1 MTDEKTKIVQ
11 VIRPTKEFAGEAGIK
26 RFAAYCRVSTDSD
39 DQINSFLTQVRYYTE
54 VAREDPTLELVDIY
68 ADEGITGTCMN
79 KREEFKRLL
88 KDCSLGK
95 IDVVYVKSIQRF
107 ARNSLECL
115 EAVRKMK
122 DCGVTVFFENDKIDT
137 AKMSSEMILYIKSA
151 FAQNEALAY
160 SKRVSTAYRMKMED
174 GSFLTYHA
182 PYGYRWDGQ
191 RLIVVPEEAEVVK
204 KIYELYL
211 SGNGV
216 SRITSFLNKK
226 GFTVGEEQ
234 WNSNRV
240 RYILGNEKYIGD
252 CMLQKTYTACH
263 GKTAFGG
270 A

>member
-11 VIRPTKEFAGEAGIK
+11 VIRPTKEFAGDAGVK

-54 VAREDPTLELVDIY
+54 LAREDPTLELVDIY

-137 AKMSSEMILYIKSA
+137 AK
-151 FAQNEALAY
+151 
-160 SKRVSTAYRMKMED
+160 
-174 GSFLTYHA
+174 
-182 PYGYRWDGQ
+182 
-191 RLIVVPEEAEVVK
+191 
-204 KIYELYL
+204 
-211 SGNGV
+211 
-216 SRITSFLNKK
+216 
-226 GFTVGEEQ
+226 
-234 WNSNRV
+234 
-240 RYILGNEKYIGD
+240 
-252 CMLQKTYTACH
+252 
-263 GKTAFGG
+263 
-270 A
+270 